1 MSKSSLLNR
10 HTRESTNKEKDMGTQ
25 SISQISQL
33 SAREE
38 RSMSSNTQTA
48 SISTPKLWT
57 ARIISVL
64 VVLFLLFDLIVK
76 LLRLPVA
83 VQANVQLGYPESAV
97 LVIGIIELVCLTAYL
112 IPRTSV
118 FGAILLTGYLGGAI
132 ASQMRAGN
140 PLFSHT
146 LFPIY
151 VALLIWAP
159 LFLRDERVRALIPVR
174 K

>member
-1 MSKSSLLNR
+1 MA
-10 HTRESTNKEKDMGTQ
+10 TQ
-25 SISQISQL
+25 SISRIAQFSMQ
-33 SAREE
+33 EE
-38 RSMSSNTQTA
+38 RSMTSSPQT
-48 SISTPKLWT
+48 ISAPKLWS
-57 ARIISVL
+57 ARIITAL

-83 VQANVQLGYPESAV
+83 VQANVQLGYPESTV
-97 LVIGIIELVCLTAYL
+97 LVIGVIELLCLVTYL

-132 ASQMRAGN
+132 ASQLRAGN

>member
-1 MSKSSLLNR
+1 
-10 HTRESTNKEKDMGTQ
+10 
-25 SISQISQL
+25 
-33 SAREE
+33 
-38 RSMSSNTQTA
+38 MSSTAQTVP
-48 SISTPKLWT
+48 ISTGKLWI
-57 ARIISVL
+57 ARIITAL

-83 VQANVQLGYPESAV
+83 IQATVQLGYPESAV
-97 LVIGIIELVCLTAYL
+97 LVIGIIELLCLITYL

-132 ASQMRAGN
+132 ASQFRAGN

-151 VALLIWAP
+151 IALLIWAP

>member
-1 MSKSSLLNR
+1 MA
-10 HTRESTNKEKDMGTQ
+10 TQ
-25 SISQISQL
+25 SISRISQF
-33 SAREE
+33 SAHEE
-38 RSMSSNTQTA
+38 RSMTSTTQT
-48 SISTPKLWT
+48 ISTPKLWT
-57 ARIISVL
+57 ARIISAL
-64 VVLFLLFDLIVK
+64 VVLFLLFDLVVK

-83 VQANVQLGYPESAV
+83 IQATVQLGYPESAV
-97 LVIGIIELVCLTAYL
+97 LVIGIIELVCLVTYL

-132 ASQMRAGN
+132 ASQWRAGN

-151 VALLIWAP
+151 IALLIWVP
-159 LFLRDERVRALIPVR
+159 LFLRDERVRALVSVR

>member
-1 MSKSSLLNR
+1 MATHALSHQFSR
-10 HTRESTNKEKDMGTQ
+10 HQEG
-25 SISQISQL
+25 
-33 SAREE
+33 
-38 RSMSSNTQTA
+38 SMSSTAQTA
-48 SISTPKLWT
+48 SLSRSKLWS
-57 ARIISVL
+57 ARIINAL

-83 VQANVQLGYPESAV
+83 VQANIQLGYPESTV
-97 LVIGIIELVCLTAYL
+97 LVIGIIELLCLVTYL

-132 ASQMRAGN
+132 ASQLRAGN

-151 VALLIWAP
+151 VALLVWAP
-159 LFLRDERVRALIPVR
+159 LFLRDERVRTLIPVR

>member
-1 MSKSSLLNR
+1 MSKSSFLTR
-10 HTRESTNKEKDMGTQ
+10 HTRERTNKEKDMATQ
-25 SISQISQL
+25 SL
-33 SAREE
+33 SHQFSITEE
-38 RSMSSNTQTA
+38 RIVTSTAQT
-48 SISTPKLWT
+48 ISTPRLWT
-57 ARIISVL
+57 ARIINAL

-83 VQANVQLGYPESAV
+83 VQGNVQLGYPESAV
-97 LVIGIIELVCLTAYL
+97 FVIGIIELVCLVTYL

-132 ASQMRAGN
+132 ASQLRAGN

-159 LFLRDERVRALIPVR
+159 LFLRDERVR
-174 K
+174 

>member
-1 MSKSSLLNR
+1 MATTVS
-10 HTRESTNKEKDMGTQ
+10 D
-25 SISQISQL
+25 ISQFSTH
-33 SAREE
+33 EE
-38 RSMSSNTQTA
+38 RSMTSTTQT
-48 SISTPKLWT
+48 ISTPKLWT
-57 ARIISVL
+57 ARIITAL

-97 LVIGIIELVCLTAYL
+97 LDIGIIELLCLVTYL

-132 ASQMRAGN
+132 ASQLRAGN

-151 VALLIWAP
+151 IALLIWAP

-174 K
+174 R

>member
-1 MSKSSLLNR
+1 MA
-10 HTRESTNKEKDMGTQ
+10 TQ
-25 SISQISQL
+25 APSHQF
-33 SAREE
+33 SADEE
-38 RSMSSNTQTA
+38 RTMSSTQT
-48 SISTPKLWT
+48 ISTGKLWT
-57 ARIISVL
+57 ARIITAL

-83 VQANVQLGYPESAV
+83 IQANVQLGYPESAV
-97 LVIGIIELVCLTAYL
+97 LVIGIIELVCLVTYL

-132 ASQMRAGN
+132 ASQFRAGN

-151 VALLIWAP
+151 IALLIWAP
-159 LFLRDERVRALIPVR
+159 LYLRDEGVRGHIPVR

>member
-1 MSKSSLLNR
+1 
-10 HTRESTNKEKDMGTQ
+10 
-25 SISQISQL
+25 
-33 SAREE
+33 
-38 RSMSSNTQTA
+38 MSSTAQTVA
-48 SISTPKLWT
+48 ISTGKLWT
-57 ARIISVL
+57 ARIITAL

-83 VQANVQLGYPESAV
+83 IQATVQLGYPESAV
-97 LVIGIIELVCLTAYL
+97 LVIGIIELLCLITYL

-132 ASQMRAGN
+132 ASQWRAGN

-151 VALLIWAP
+151 IALLIWAP

>member
-1 MSKSSLLNR
+1 MA
-10 HTRESTNKEKDMGTQ
+10 TQ
-25 SISQISQL
+25 SISRIAQFSMH
-33 SAREE
+33 EE
-38 RSMSSNTQTA
+38 RSMSSSTQT
-48 SISTPKLWT
+48 ISAPKLWS
-57 ARIISVL
+57 ARIITGLVL
-64 VVLFLLFDLIVK
+64 LFLLFDLIVK

-97 LVIGIIELVCLTAYL
+97 LVIGIIELVCLVTYL

-132 ASQMRAGN
+132 ASQLRAGN

-151 VALLIWAP
+151 VAVLVWAP
-159 LFLRDERVRALIPVR
+159 LFLRDERVRALIPLR

>member
-1 MSKSSLLNR
+1 MATVS
-10 HTRESTNKEKDMGTQ
+10 H
-25 SISQISQL
+25 ISQFST
-33 SAREE
+33 REE
-38 RSMSSNTQTA
+38 RSMSSTAQTVP
-48 SISTPKLWT
+48 ISTGKLWT
-57 ARIISVL
+57 ARIITAL

-83 VQANVQLGYPESAV
+83 IQATVQLGYPESAV
-97 LVIGIIELVCLTAYL
+97 LVIGIIELLCLITYL

-132 ASQMRAGN
+132 ASQFRAGN

-151 VALLIWAP
+151 IALLIWAP

>member
-1 MSKSSLLNR
+1 
-10 HTRESTNKEKDMGTQ
+10 
-25 SISQISQL
+25 
-33 SAREE
+33 
-38 RSMSSNTQTA
+38 MSSTQAT
-48 SISTPKLWT
+48 STGRLWT
-57 ARIISVL
+57 ARIITAL

-83 VQANVQLGYPESAV
+83 VQANVQLGYSEGTV
-97 LVIGIIELVCLTAYL
+97 LVIGIIELICLVTYL

-132 ASQMRAGN
+132 ASQLRAGN